1 MPKII
6 EDIKENILNETRH
19 QIQEYG
25 YSKVTIR
32 SIAAKLNVGVGTI
45 YNYYS
50 SKDMIVATFMLDEWN
65 RFLNE
70 IKELM
75 NTTEEHIKVIYDKF
89 NQFINEHSMLFKDSL
104 AEENYVQMSSKW
116 HKVLISQ
123 LAEIIKID
131 CQESSLPNK
140 DFLSLFIAES
150 LVKWSLEGKEYFELM
165 PIFNV
170 LLKK

>member
-6 EDIKENILNETRH
+6 EDIKENILIETRR

-32 SIAAKLNVGVGTI
+32 SIASALSVGVGTI

-50 SKDMIVATFMLDEWN
+50 SKDMIVATFMVNDWIKCLDE
-65 RFLNE
+65 
-70 IKELM
+70 IKNM
-75 NTTEEHIKVIYDKF
+75 VNSSSDNIKIIYDKF
-89 NQFINEHSMLFKDSL
+89 NQFISEHSMLFHDEL
-104 AEENYVQMSSKW
+104 AEKNYALTANKW
-116 HKVLISQ
+116 HKVLTKQI
-123 LAEIIKID
+123 ADIIIVE
-131 CQESSLPNK
+131 CENSSVDDK
-140 DFLSLFIAES
+140 EFLSLYIAES
-150 LVKWSLEGKEYFELM
+150 LISWSLEGRQYSELS